1 MRQLDSIELNKRFV
15 LSFLHV
21 LGKLITK
28 TGMESF
34 APCAIQMLR
43 EFRLLIQ
50 HSPIPVTSHRMLQLV
65 SLNMFSI
72 EITKL
77 KGKCASLSLC
87 IIIAIASSKKKK
99 KRILAINQ
107 SSVVHRH
114 QPANGNVL

>member
-87 IIIAIASSKKKK
+87 VSLSLLLRAERKKDS
-99 KRILAINQ
+99 RN
-107 SSVVHRH
+107 
-114 QPANGNVL
+114 